1 MREVCQSL
9 GIEYQSKMIDVR
21 DRKSNVT
28 TASTVSV
35 REGIQADR
43 NEQWKRYA
51 EQLDPLLARLK
62 THNLIA

>member
-1 MREVCQSL
+1 MREICQSL
-9 GIEYQSKMIDVR
+9 DLEYQDKMIDVR

-43 NEQWKRYA
+43 NEQWKHYA
-51 EQLDPLLARLK
+51 DQLEPLLARLK
-62 THNLIA
+62 AHNLIT